1 MCLRGAS
8 EIQTKVL
15 EQIKN
20 DDLRI
25 YTVYLPILQNDQE
38 SSVPSALKSLPDTRV
53 RFYWDEKGILAKDY
67 APVLQLPEGQ
77 PAWDL
82 YLAFPRQAE
91 WKDAPPTPEF
101 WMHQLRSQS
110 LARRLDGTKFAEE
123 TKRLLQAGKKEPG
136 RTKEE
141 E

>member
-1 MCLRGAS
+1 
-8 EIQTKVL
+8 VL

-20 DDLRI
+20 EDLRV
-25 YTVYLPILQNDQE
+25 YAVYLPILQNDQE
-38 SSVPSALKSLPDTRV
+38 SSIPSALKSLPDNRV
-53 RFYWDEKGILAKDY
+53 RFYWDGKGSLSKDY

-77 PAWDL
+77 PAWDI
-82 YLAFPRQAE
+82 YLAFARQAE
-91 WKDAPPTPEF
+91 WKDAPPAPDF

-123 TKRLLQAGKKEPG
+123 TKRLLQAGKKEWG
-136 RTKEE
+136 RAKEE